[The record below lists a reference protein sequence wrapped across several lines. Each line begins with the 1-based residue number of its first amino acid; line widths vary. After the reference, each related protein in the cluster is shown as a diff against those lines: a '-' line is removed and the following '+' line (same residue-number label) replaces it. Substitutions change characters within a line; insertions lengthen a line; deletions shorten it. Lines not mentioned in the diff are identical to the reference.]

1 MAEEAEK
8 RVTVEQI
15 LGLVR
20 ELDSGKKLKL
30 ISKIAEDLS
39 VKTVPKR
46 PKIPI
51 ASYGFCGM
59 WKDRAD
65 MSNAAEWVRKLREQ
79 EERRSYHE

>member
-1 MAEEAEK
+1 MAEQVEK
-8 RVTVEQI
+8 GVTVEQI

-20 ELDSGKKLKL
+20 ELNSEKKLKL

-39 VKTVPKR
+39 VQTIPKR

-51 ASYGFCGM
+51 DSYEFCGM